1 MGRIFSSLGL
11 ATFYTIDSNRND
23 PAGVRRCQRRCL
35 VQYAR
40 NAFLGRHETIANLRW
55 DPQLN
60 TYEHWELLCRASQ
73 L

>member
-1 MGRIFSSLGL
+1 
-11 ATFYTIDSNRND
+11 
-23 PAGVRRCQRRCL
+23 